1 MVCQEYDAELDLLT
15 VTVTGSGVL
24 ERTVTSLLVTF
35 TKRVDTNVFVIAH
48 VSLKIYLASVT
59 SLVLFLMLTAIILL

>member
-1 MVCQEYDAELDLLT
+1 VVCQEYDAELDLLT